1 MLQKFF
7 IGPQTMAVLAS
18 LLAAPAFALTASDYC
33 SGPVR
38 VGLFEY
44 GALYRSATHDGID
57 ISLLQQLEKRTGC
70 ILESSVRP
78 RARIWKELE
87 AGTMD
92 LTTAAVATPER
103 NVYLYFVP
111 YLQTRNYLFVRKGEP
126 GRTLTPASFEEGSQ
140 RLAVVRSFRYEAA
153 YEGMVAKLTAQGR
166 VVEAADVTE
175 QWRMLERKVVDAALS
190 QPVVSSQYL
199 KDAKTQRE
207 FAVYD
212 WAPAE
217 QSSVGSL
224 ALSRKS
230 FSAEQARNWDAL
242 LVSMQRDGA
251 LLKLLRKH
259 LDASASQDLVYTGRR
274 LLE

>member
-1 MLQKFF
+1 MFEKHFRWPL
-7 IGPQTMAVLAS
+7 TMAGLAS
-18 LLAAPAFALTASDYC
+18 LISAPAFALNASAYC

-44 GALYRSATHDGID
+44 GALYRSATHDGLD
-57 ISLLQQLEKRTGC
+57 ISLLQQFEKRTGC
-70 ILESSVRP
+70 TFESVVRP

-87 AGTMD
+87 AGTLD
-92 LTTAAVATPER
+92 LTSAAVVTPER
-103 NVYLYFVP
+103 SVYLYFVP
-111 YLQTRNYLFVRKGEP
+111 YMQTRNYLFVRKGDP

-153 YEGMVAKLTAQGR
+153 YEGMVAKLAAQGR
-166 VVEAADVTE
+166 VVEAADVAE
-175 QWRMLERKVVDAALS
+175 QWRMVERKVVDATLS

-199 KDAKTQRE
+199 KDAGTQRE

-224 ALSRKS
+224 ALSRKN
-230 FSAEQARNWDAL
+230 FSAEQAKNWDAL
-242 LVSMQRDGA
+242 LVSMQRDGT
-251 LLKLLRKH
+251 LLKLVRKH
-259 LDASASQDLVYTGRR
+259 LGASASQDIIYTGRR
-274 LLE
+274 FLE

>member
-1 MLQKFF
+1 MLEKLF
-7 IGPQTMAVLAS
+7 IRPQTMAVLAL

-44 GALYRSATHDGID
+44 GALYRSATRDGID

-70 ILESSVRP
+70 LFESSVRP

-103 NVYLYFVP
+103 SVYLYFVP

-140 RLAVVRSFRYEAA
+140 RLAVVRSFRYETA
-153 YEGMVAKLTAQGR
+153 YEGMVAKLAAQGR
-166 VVEAADVTE
+166 VVEAADVSE
-175 QWRMLERKVVDAALS
+175 QWRMLERKVVDATLS

-199 KDAKTQRE
+199 KDARTQRE
-207 FAVYD
+207 FSVYD

-242 LVSMQRDGA
+242 LVSMQRDGT